1 MKNLSTSIYT
11 FEKFRQENCVYVD
24 KTEYLYKL
32 VTGASQQVFCARPRR
47 FGKSLTVSTLEA
59 IFRGKRE
66 LFEGLYIGTQEYD
79 WQEYPVVH
87 IDFARASLESLSSLK
102 HWLVITLTD
111 IGRDYGLELTE
122 SDPVTLLG
130 MLLKKIRK
138 KTGLGIA
145 LLIDEYDKPIFE
157 HIEDREDAEEFRKFL
172 SLFYQI
178 IKGAEAEERF
188 VFLTGVTRLAK
199 LSVFSKLNN
208 LLDISMDKTYATMMG
223 YTQAEL
229 EENFSDRLDVAAGS
243 GVRDEYGTMLDR
255 EGIVAGL
262 KRWYDG
268 FCFVPGAESVYNP
281 VSVGNFFLQ
290 GCEFNSYWFATGTPR
305 FLIELMQRNHLTLV
319 DVAAPVLTRNSLDSF
334 DIADL
339 AGTKVETP
347 RILELLCQTGYLTI
361 DAEMRRGLRRAYRMR
376 FPNLEVASAFEENLL
391 AAYAGSDDSW
401 VDDFSEYAMAGD
413 TVGMMK
419 IMESAF
425 AAIPYDI
432 QLPQEKYYQSLV
444 FMMCH
449 ACGMDVQAEVATNIG
464 RIDAVLRAGQHIYIM
479 EFKLDK
485 TAGAAL
491 VQIDEKK
498 YTQKY
503 ILPARKK
510 GQVVHKLGINFSYA
524 KEDRNITDW
533 QEEIVR

>member
-319 DVAAPVLTRNSLDSF
+319 DVAAPVLTRNSMDSF

-361 DAEMRRGLRRAYRMR
+361 DKEMRRGLRRAYRMR

>member
-1 MKNLSTSIYT
+1 MRNLSTSIYT
-11 FEKFRQENCVYVD
+11 FEKLRQENCVYVD

-66 LFEGLYIGTQEYD
+66 LFEGLYIGAQDYD
-79 WQEYPVVH
+79 WQEHPVVR
-87 IDFARASLESLSSLK
+87 IDFARMDITNLRLLQSSLSDRLQKIAEDYNLTIRGKSSAQLFSSLVEG
-102 HWLVITLTD
+102 LYESRGRGVVI
-111 IGRDYGLELTE
+111 
-122 SDPVTLLG
+122 
-130 MLLKKIRK
+130 
-138 KTGLGIA
+138 
-145 LLIDEYDKPIFE
+145 LIDEYDKPIFE
-157 HIEDREDAEEFRKFL
+157 HIEEKEAAEEFRRFL
-172 SLFYQI
+172 SSFYQI
-178 IKGAEAEERF
+178 IKGAEAQERF

-319 DVAAPVLTRNSLDSF
+319 DVAAPVLTRNSMDSF

>member
-1 MKNLSTSIYT
+1 MRNLSTSIYT
-11 FEKFRQENCVYVD
+11 FEKLRQENCVYVD

-464 RIDAVLRAGQHIYIM
+464 RIDAVLRAGQHLYIM